1 MSFKEM
7 LNEIQKTWMPKC
19 SYHGIVMETAHANF
33 FTIHTITSP
42 TPQNSAIDK
51 ENRNSVFH
59 FLWFTWKPTYLKH
72 LEKASD
78 YP

>member
-1 MSFKEM
+1 MH
-7 LNEIQKTWMPKC
+7 NEIQKTWMPKC
-19 SYHGIVMETAHANF
+19 SHHGIVMETAHANF

-42 TPQNSAIDK
+42 TPQNSATDK
-51 ENRNSVFH
+51 DNRDSVFH
-59 FLWFTWKPTYLKH
+59 FLCKVNFWFTWKSTYFKN